1 MSKAVGIDLGT
12 TNSVV
17 SVLEAGEPVV
27 IPNAE
32 GSRTTPSVV
41 AFSKTGEVLV
51 GEVAKRQAITNPD
64 RTIRSVKRHMGT
76 HWTIDI
82 DGKAYTAQE
91 ISARVLQKLKRDA
104 ESYLG
109 QPVTQAVITVPAY
122 FDDAQRQSTKEAG
135 EIAGLEVLRI
145 INEPTAAALAYGLD
159 KEGKDQTILV
169 FDLGG
174 GTFDVSV
181 LEIGDGVF
189 EVKSTSGNT
198 HLGGDDWDQRVI
210 DWMVSEFKNAHGV
223 DLSQDKMAL
232 QRLKEAAEK
241 AKIELSNLQETSI
254 NLPFVTATNEG
265 PLHLEMSLTRGRFQ
279 EMTRDLLE
287 ACRGP
292 FEQAIRDAGLSKD
305 SIDHV
310 LLVGGSTRMPAVV
323 DLVNELTGKDPHK
336 GVNPDEAVS
345 VGAAIQ
351 AGVLKGEVKDIL
363 LLDVTPLSLGIETKG
378 QIMEKI
384 IDRNTTIPVK
394 RSQVFTTAEDNQPS
408 VEIKVLQGESDMAYR
423 NKQLGTFTLTG
434 IPPARRNVPQ
444 IEVTFDIDANGI
456 VHVSAKDLGTGKEQS
471 MQITGGT
478 ALGKDDIDKMI
489 RDAEAHAEE
498 DRKKREEAEVRN
510 TADSLAWQTE
520 ELLRESGDKVPAE
533 DRQKIDD
540 ALKALKDALAGPD
553 IEAVKQAHEQ
563 LLTASNE
570 FTSRLYQHAQAQQQA
585 AGGGAGDAS
594 QQPSDD
600 EVADAEI
607 VDDDQQS
614 A

>member
-1 MSKAVGIDLGT
+1 
-12 TNSVV
+12 
-17 SVLEAGEPVV
+17 
-27 IPNAE
+27 
-32 GSRTTPSVV
+32 
-41 AFSKTGEVLV
+41 
-51 GEVAKRQAITNPD
+51 
-64 RTIRSVKRHMGT
+64 
-76 HWTIDI
+76 
-82 DGKAYTAQE
+82 
-91 ISARVLQKLKRDA
+91 
-104 ESYLG
+104 
-109 QPVTQAVITVPAY
+109 
-122 FDDAQRQSTKEAG
+122 
-135 EIAGLEVLRI
+135 
-145 INEPTAAALAYGLD
+145 
-159 KEGKDQTILV
+159 
-169 FDLGG
+169 
-174 GTFDVSV
+174 
-181 LEIGDGVF
+181 
-189 EVKSTSGNT
+189 
-198 HLGGDDWDQRVI
+198 
-210 DWMVSEFKNAHGV
+210 
-223 DLSQDKMAL
+223 
-232 QRLKEAAEK
+232 
-241 AKIELSNLQETSI
+241 
-254 NLPFVTATNEG
+254 
-265 PLHLEMSLTRGRFQ
+265 
-279 EMTRDLLE
+279 
-287 ACRGP
+287 
-292 FEQAIRDAGLSKD
+292 
-305 SIDHV
+305 
-310 LLVGGSTRMPAVV
+310 
-323 DLVNELTGKDPHK
+323 
-336 GVNPDEAVS
+336 
-345 VGAAIQ
+345 
-351 AGVLKGEVKDIL
+351 
-363 LLDVTPLSLGIETKG
+363 
-378 QIMEKI
+378 
-384 IDRNTTIPVK
+384 
-394 RSQVFTTAEDNQPS
+394 
-408 VEIKVLQGESDMAYR
+408 MAYR

-553 IEAVKQAHEQ
+553 IDAVKQAHER